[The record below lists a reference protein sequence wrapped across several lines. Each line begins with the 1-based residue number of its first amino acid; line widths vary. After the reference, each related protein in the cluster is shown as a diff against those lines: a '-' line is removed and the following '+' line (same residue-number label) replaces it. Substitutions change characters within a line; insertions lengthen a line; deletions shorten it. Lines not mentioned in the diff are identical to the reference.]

1 MDTLKVISKLEC
13 AFKNITKNEAHKEM
27 ENIKESL
34 INMEDRVRP
43 NVGLYVVF
51 ETDYRGTEAIQRS
64 KG

>member
-1 MDTLKVISKLEC
+1 MLKEVKERLESV
-13 AFKNITKNEAHKEM
+13 T
-27 ENIKESL
+27 ESL